1 MSIQTLRTAGT
12 SNNGKGRQVFGL
24 VGSLALAAV
33 VTAGVVV
40 GRSDGRADSTETA
53 AVAAEFAVAP
63 SENEVAHAGQPS
75 APVYYIV
82 GSGEQAAATLID
94 IAQQNRLRFL
104 NGERDIRATIVMAGS
119 TEAEEALTRLQATN
133 QTRYANGLPEI
144 TVMDLR

>member
-1 MSIQTLRTAGT
+1 MSIQTLRTADNG
-12 SNNGKGRQVFGL
+12 SKGKGRQVLGL
-24 VGSLALAAV
+24 VGSLALAV
-33 VTAGVVV
+33 MVTAGVVV
-40 GRSDGRADSTETA
+40 GRSDGKADSTETA
-53 AVAAEFAVAP
+53 VVTAELAVTP

-82 GSGEQAAATLID
+82 GSAVQAAATLTE
-94 IAQQNRLRFL
+94 IAQQNRLRSL
-104 NGERDIRATIVMAGS
+104 NGERDIQAIIFVAGS